1 MILTLQGASGRMPKK
16 PLARR
21 ERAARLDTG
30 KQKKSSVFT
39 ALNNLHL

>member
-1 MILTLQGASGRMPKK
+1 MTYGINFARCIWQNAKK

-30 KQKKSSVFT
+30 KR
-39 ALNNLHL
+39 